1 MLQRLICAP
10 FDPRIPGCDPRLVPQ
25 SRGYLAGNPR
35 AAAASRRAQTK
46 TATTLTE
53 PPRPLLL
60 DHSAEHMAAMVG
72 GSGDCETRDRGRM
85 ASGGLPLALAL
96 EIAAAPRPTEV
107 ERRDSDSHPPHG
119 G

>member
-35 AAAASRRAQTK
+35 AAAASRRAKTK
-46 TATTLTE
+46 TAATLTE
-53 PPRPLLL
+53 PSRPLLL
-60 DHSAEHMAAMVG
+60 DHSTGHMAAVVG
-72 GSGDCETRDRGRM
+72 CSGHCETGDGGRM
-85 ASGGLPLALAL
+85 ASGGLSPVLALA
-96 EIAAAPRPTEV
+96 IAAARRSAEG
-107 ERRDSDSHPPHG
+107 ERGDSDSHPPHG